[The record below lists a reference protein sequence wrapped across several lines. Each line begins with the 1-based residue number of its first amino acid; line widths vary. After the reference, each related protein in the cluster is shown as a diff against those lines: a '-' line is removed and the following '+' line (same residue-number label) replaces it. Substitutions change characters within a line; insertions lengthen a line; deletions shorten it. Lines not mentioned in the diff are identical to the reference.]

1 MLVPQTHPQSY
12 KDLNPIER
20 EMRKRVF
27 WLLYGGDK
35 TDAAVD
41 NQPVFWHEVDCSDV
55 TLPSPLDDEFVT
67 EECYLQPPE
76 GHEPVLAGF
85 YYISKLFRLLG
96 QILDRKRHDKVK
108 PPSGVALQVR
118 LNEVEEIFHQV
129 MTLMDDCPPAL
140 KIDINGTAA
149 TAMALID
156 EHWDAQVSA
165 DIRQLLFDPTAN
177 RAIVKDTFL
186 VQQANIYVTQQMVRY
201 IALQYREELGILQD
215 KEFSGL
221 EGNQPPGAPVR
232 RRPPPR
238 TRFLDE
244 EKHQIA
250 SDLLVIL
257 SKIRIEVIAVNSIS
271 LVAKIRFVA
280 STLLD
285 ALQQPQNSTDPRTLE
300 GNARA
305 QGHLCELFLSLPN

>member
-1 MLVPQTHPQSY
+1 MCSQLWGSNCFLAMKMRLHEEASY

-41 NQPVFWHEVDCSDV
+41 NQPFVWHEVDCSDV

-67 EECYLQPPE
+67 EEGYLQPPE

-96 QILDRKRHDKVK
+96 QLLDKKRHDKVK

-140 KIDINGTAA
+140 KIDMNGTAA
-149 TAMALID
+149 SAMAL
-156 EHWDAQVSA
+156 
-165 DIRQLLFDPTAN
+165 
-177 RAIVKDTFL
+177 
-186 VQQANIYVTQQMVRY
+186 
-201 IALQYREELGILQD
+201 
-215 KEFSGL
+215 
-221 EGNQPPGAPVR
+221 
-232 RRPPPR
+232 
-238 TRFLDE
+238 
-244 EKHQIA
+244 
-250 SDLLVIL
+250 
-257 SKIRIEVIAVNSIS
+257 
-271 LVAKIRFVA
+271 
-280 STLLD
+280 
-285 ALQQPQNSTDPRTLE
+285 
-300 GNARA
+300 
-305 QGHLCELFLSLPN
+305 